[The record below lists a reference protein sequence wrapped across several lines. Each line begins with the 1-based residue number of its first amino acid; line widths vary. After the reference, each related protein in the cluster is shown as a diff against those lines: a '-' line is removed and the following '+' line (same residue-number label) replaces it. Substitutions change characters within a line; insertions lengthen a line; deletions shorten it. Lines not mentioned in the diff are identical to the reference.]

1 MLTPNCDHEI
11 PKMTVE
17 VAKAAFPKGNA
28 VMKIRDELG
37 PLFADD
43 EFVALYPTIGQPAES
58 PARHALVTI
67 LQFMENLTDREAAD
81 AVRSRI
87 D

>member
-1 MLTPNCDHEI
+1 MLTPNYDHEI
-11 PKMTVE
+11 PEMAVE

-43 EFVALYPTIGQPAES
+43 EFAELYPAIGQPAES
-58 PARHALVTI
+58 LARLALVGSVSYVR
-67 LQFMENLTDREAAD
+67 ENLRCD
-81 AVRSRI
+81 
-87 D
+87 